1 MSKQR
6 TKQPKQQ
13 TKQKPLYDHQHSALF
28 YEMTEDE
35 ALIAQSEATT
45 QAWIKHN
52 AKIAE
57 GAVDEI
63 NELDKASKS
72 ETLAAE
78 EGLATTIEQLRAS
91 LEERDQLL
99 REKDKQ
105 ISDLT
110 RDYRHVTEVNIQ
122 LEKRLQRLDEENEG
136 LKQDKSDLRDTILI
150 LKQSQVEKTAKL
162 EEELL
167 VIKQP
172 EYDILKS
179 QFDSI
184 QKHEDDQDSPLLG
197 VDNSEI
203 D

>member
-28 YEMTEDE
+28 DEMTADE

-72 ETLAAE
+72 ETLASE
-78 EGLATTIEQLRAS
+78 EGLATMIEQLRAS

-162 EEELL
+162 EEELF

-197 VDNSEI
+197 ADNSEI